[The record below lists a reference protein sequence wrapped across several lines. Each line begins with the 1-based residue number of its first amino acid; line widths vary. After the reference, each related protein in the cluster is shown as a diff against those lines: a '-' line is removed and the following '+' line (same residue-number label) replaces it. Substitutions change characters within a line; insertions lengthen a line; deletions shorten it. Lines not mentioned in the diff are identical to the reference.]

1 MPKMNEEIMD
11 TIKDEQR
18 LRKHF
23 DEFFDDTTKRN
34 RNVSHER
41 SRPPLDK
48 SQKDEENV
56 LEQNNRFERGTTPGR
71 TLVTNLKPAPRK
83 SDVFELNKEPK
94 CDLKQHFKSFMSST
108 STCKRA
114 RSFSQPR
121 VVENEDNKNSSSE
134 REVPPSLPTSAIA
147 TSSQKQSKPSSSF
160 PARKVSRQTDEREK
174 WLQDG
179 VQSEKASRRPS
190 RSVIRGEAKPPSESS
205 GSERTSA
212 TDDILEDKPV
222 LEDFDNKD
230 YEYDYSTSSR
240 RSSEISAGSSLQQS
254 MTSIT
259 SDVAL
264 PPQPP
269 KYKPQMGSDTS
280 TYYLVFALVPPTTY
294 QRNATHFSTA
304 AEKMVPLQ
312 IPPMWPENSTP
323 PPENIVPKPSKLAS
337 RSKKT
342 RKKMIWRTKK

>member
-1 MPKMNEEIMD
+1 MCILSLLYVEFFPTYFQMD

-34 RNVSHER
+34 RTVSHER

-134 REVPPSLPTSAIA
+134 REVPPPLPTSAIA

-222 LEDFDNKD
+222 LEDFDNKGKKA
-230 YEYDYSTSSR
+230 ENTFIVSAC
-240 RSSEISAGSSLQQS
+240 ISIVFCLQI
-254 MTSIT
+254 MTMTIPRPREGLRKS
-259 SDVAL
+259 
-264 PPQPP
+264 Q
-269 KYKPQMGSDTS
+269 
-280 TYYLVFALVPPTTY
+280 LVPAFNN
-294 QRNATHFSTA
+294 R
-304 AEKMVPLQ
+304 
-312 IPPMWPENSTP
+312 
-323 PPENIVPKPSKLAS
+323 
-337 RSKKT
+337 
-342 RKKMIWRTKK
+342 

>member
-1 MPKMNEEIMD
+1 MCFPNKCLKTDSFFQMEA
-11 TIKDEQR
+11 IKDEQR

-23 DEFFDDTTKRN
+23 DEFFDDTTKR
-34 RNVSHER
+34 RNVSRER

-48 SQKDEENV
+48 SQKEEENF
-56 LEQNNRFERGTTPGR
+56 LEQNSRFERGTTPGR

-94 CDLKQHFKSFMSST
+94 CDLKQHFKEFMSTT

-121 VVENEDNKNSSSE
+121 DKNSSE
-134 REVPPSLPTSAIA
+134 REVPVHAVSAVV
-147 TSSQKQSKPSSSF
+147 KSKPL
-160 PARKVSRQTDEREK
+160 RKVSRQLRDQTDEREK

-222 LEDFDNKD
+222 LEDFDNKGRQLTFMTCI
-230 YEYDYSTSSR
+230 SIR
-240 RSSEISAGSSLQQS
+240 RYIQ
-254 MTSIT
+254 
-259 SDVAL
+259 
-264 PPQPP
+264 
-269 KYKPQMGSDTS
+269 
-280 TYYLVFALVPPTTY
+280 
-294 QRNATHFSTA
+294 FS
-304 AEKMVPLQ
+304 
-312 IPPMWPENSTP
+312 
-323 PPENIVPKPSKLAS
+323 
-337 RSKKT
+337 
-342 RKKMIWRTKK
+342 